1 MPVELG
7 YETVPEFIDKIEDFS
22 HFQEKAGITSGVEH
36 IWGVFLKDME
46 RILNF
51 DLCALFLVNEETHE
65 FELYGVAPEAMR
77 DECLKELDLQI
88 ECGVFSWVIDRRL
101 PSVLP
106 STVFKKRTA
115 VMLPLCT
122 VNRTL
127 GAVLSITQLEESAIT
142 METLKLLGILARQCS
157 LVMEN
162 AFLYDHLRKEHES
175 LQKAQSQIIQT
186 EKLASIG
193 RLTRAASHEIL
204 NPLNIISGYAHLLKL
219 GAERDSKPSRYLAE
233 IIKESGRIAKVVSGL
248 MQFKGSDAVKTS
260 SADINAVVEKALSL
274 TEYAA
279 KFNKVAVSFAP
290 MPEIPPVV
298 GDSEDLMQVIISI
311 INNSLEAM
319 PEGGDLEIGIEAY
332 RVNEAGQEGKGFVKV
347 KITDTGCG
355 IPEDIRERVLEPFV
369 TTKGDKAMGLGLYM
383 AYCVVQRC
391 GGTIQ
396 IGSGPGERGACV
408 TLALPLADK
417 YGDRA

>member
-1 MPVELG
+1 MAAELG
-7 YETVPEFIDKIEDFS
+7 PEAYQDFINNIEDFS

-36 IWGVFLKDME
+36 IWGVFLKDMG
-46 RILNF
+46 RILNV

-115 VMLPLCT
+115 LMLPLCT
-122 VNRTL
+122 ANRTL
-127 GAVLSITQLEESAIT
+127 GAVLTVTKMEKSSIT
-142 METLKLLGILARQCS
+142 METSRLLGILARQCS

-162 AFLYDHLRKEHES
+162 AMLYEHLRKEHES

-219 GAERDSKPSRYLAE
+219 GSGGDSKPSRYLNE
-233 IIKESGRIAKVVSGL
+233 IINESGRIAKVVSGL
-248 MQFKGSDAVKTS
+248 MQFKGSDALKAASTDLNSV
-260 SADINAVVEKALSL
+260 IEKAISL

-279 KFNKVAVSFAP
+279 KFNKVRMDFS
-290 MPEIPPVV
+290 PVPGIGKV
-298 GDSEDLMQVIISI
+298 MGDSEDLIQVIISI

-319 PEGGDLEIGIEAY
+319 PEGGDLEIRIEP
-332 RVNEAGQEGKGFVKV
+332 VKGGGHEEEGFVKV

-355 IPEDIRERVLEPFV
+355 IPEDVREKALEPFFS
-369 TTKGDKAMGLGLYM
+369 TKGDKAMGLGLYM

-396 IGSGPGERGACV
+396 IGSGPGDKGTCV
-408 TLALPLADK
+408 TIMLPLADK
-417 YGDRA
+417 TG